1 MAEWS
6 KAPDSSTSGA
16 WFETRTDWAFW
27 SPMEAGVRIPL
38 LSPSIDTQYGKWI
51 IEIEAVDLDFSRT
64 IDFINL
70 ERDLIYSVKV

>member
-1 MAEWS
+1 MCVIEFKKKHNNPAEVS
-6 KAPDSSTSGA
+6 
-16 WFETRTDWAFW
+16 
-27 SPMEAGVRIPL
+27 L